1 MKHFLCAFVSLAGLL
16 CAADAAEPKFRWSAY
31 GDADQAWGLSYAVP
45 ESDVGLLWIW
55 CQVST
60 KEITITPGFATSGIN
75 EGEKGAIILSTS
87 TRRLRIEGK
96 ASFSEVLE
104 GLEITASLLQP
115 QELAAIFEK
124 RGSLKIEI
132 PGDHATLPLNKQAQ
146 SAFAKFRSHC
156 RF

>member
-1 MKHFLCAFVSLAGLL
+1 MKHVLCAFVTLAGLL
-16 CAADAAEPKFRWSAY
+16 GAADAAEPKFRWSVH
-31 GDADQAWGLSYAVP
+31 GVADQAWGLSYAVP

-75 EGEKGAIILSTS
+75 EGEKGAIVLSTS

-104 GLEITASLLQP
+104 ALEITASLLQP
-115 QELAAIFEK
+115 QKLAAIFEE
-124 RGSLKIEI
+124 RGSLRIEI
-132 PGDHATLPLNKQAQ
+132 PGDHATLPLNKEAQ
-146 SAFAKFRSHC
+146 SAFASFRSRC